1 MSEEQKIVRNDDVVS
16 IEYTLTDDQGNV
28 IDSSEGMAPLEYLHG
43 HNNLIP
49 GLEKE
54 IAGMSVGEEKHVTVP
69 PEEAYGPRHEN
80 ATQIIPKEAFP
91 PDMEVEPGM
100 GLQMRDTQ
108 TGQIFEVYVTE
119 IRPEGVVVDF
129 NHPLAGETLHFDV
142 KVVGIRPATP
152 DEIAHG
158 HVHGEGGHHHH

>member
-1 MSEEQKIVRNDDVVS
+1 MSDEQKTVQKDDVVS

-28 IDSSEGMAPLEYLHG
+28 IDTSEGAEPLEYLHG
-43 HNNLIP
+43 HQNIIP

-54 IAGMSVGEEKHVTVP
+54 IEGMSVGEKKHVVIQ
-69 PEEAYGPRHEN
+69 PEDAYGPRHEG

-91 PDMEVEPGM
+91 PDMEVEVGM

-108 TGQIFEVYVTE
+108 TGQIYEVYVSE
-119 IRPEGVVVDF
+119 ILPEGVVVDF

-142 KVVGIRPATP
+142 KVVDIRPATP

>member
-1 MSEEQKIVRNDDVVS
+1 MSDEQKTVQKDDVVS
-16 IEYTLTDDQGNV
+16 IDYTLTDSQGNV

-54 IAGMSVGEEKHVTVP
+54 LAGMSVGETKQVTVA
-69 PEEAYGPRHEN
+69 PEDAYGPRHEN
-80 ATQIIPKEAFP
+80 ATQIIPHDAFP
-91 PDMEVEPGM
+91 PEMKVEPGM
-100 GLQMRDTQ
+100 ALEMRDTT

-119 IRPEGVVVDF
+119 IMPEGVVVDF

-142 KVVGIRPATP
+142 KVVDIRPATP

-158 HVHGEGGHHHH
+158 HVHSGGHHHH